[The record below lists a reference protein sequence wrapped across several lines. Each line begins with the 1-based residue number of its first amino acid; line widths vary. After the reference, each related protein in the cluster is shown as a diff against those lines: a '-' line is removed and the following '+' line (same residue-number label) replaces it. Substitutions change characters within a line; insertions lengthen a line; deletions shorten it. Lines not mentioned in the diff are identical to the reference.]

1 MASPLWILCAKNV
14 FCWLGFR
21 CHRFW
26 EREKLHYCTL
36 YFSLIIVKSLQFREC
51 KQITEPLKYCLVR
64 VIVFLWH
71 VFSLFVCFSQ
81 VGNFALI
88 PYRREETFLYNNC
101 VPHRVFPTCLLPFY
115 SLTHVKYSELDNMAS
130 PLWALVY
137 VAWGQFK
144 KKIKP

>member
-1 MASPLWILCAKNV
+1 MLLW
-14 FCWLGFR
+14 WLGFVVVI
-21 CHRFW
+21 F
-26 EREKLHYCTL
+26 EREEKLYCCNL
-36 YFSLIIVKSLQFREC
+36 YFFLIIVKFLQFRERR
-51 KQITEPLKYCLVR
+51 QITELHKYCLLH

-71 VFSLFVCFSQ
+71 VFSLFVYFSQ

-88 PYRREETFLYNNC
+88 PFRREETFLYNNC